1 MRAVRASCRTRAR
14 ARARH
19 RRPAIEF
26 EHEHEHEHERF
37 WVAGASPRYER
48 MLRMEA
54 NFKSDIGYVH
64 VYTGDGKGKTTAA
77 LGLALRAAG
86 AGWNVF
92 IGQFVKGMT
101 YSELAILE
109 RLSDRITIRQFG
121 RDCFIRRKPGPADLD
136 CAERGLAECKEIML
150 AGNHRLVVLD
160 EANVAV
166 ALGLFPV
173 DALLDLIAL
182 RSDPTE
188 LVITGRWAHARVI
201 QRADLVT
208 EMQEVKHY
216 YRQGVLAR
224 VGVEA

>member
-1 MRAVRASCRTRAR
+1 
-14 ARARH
+14 
-19 RRPAIEF
+19 
-26 EHEHEHEHERF
+26 
-37 WVAGASPRYER
+37 
-48 MLRMEA
+48 MLRVETCFDA
-54 NFKSDIGYVH
+54 DTGFVQ

-92 IGQFVKGMT
+92 IAQFAKGMR

-109 RLSDRITIRQFG
+109 RLSDHITIRQFG
-121 RDCFIRRKPGPADLD
+121 HTCFINQTPGQADLRL
-136 CAERGLAECKEIML
+136 AEEGLAECKEVLL

-160 EANVAV
+160 EASVAV

-173 DALLDLIAL
+173 KALLELICL

-188 LVITGRWAHARVI
+188 LVITGRWAHPLLVEA
-201 QRADLVT
+201 ADLVT
-208 EMQEVKHY
+208 EMREVKHY

-224 VGVEA
+224 TGIEK